1 MNRRRALKSVLAFGA
16 AAPISIAAGVGLS
29 RDGKP
34 EEVTVK
40 LDRDAAFTMLDK
52 NNAVW
57 QRMFDDLLPKPGTF
71 EWAMVKMREG
81 CVVELPGQFQLRMDP
96 TKPADDLWQ
105 ARSLGE
111 PSVWAAAHNIGTLWM
126 SQNHW
131 EIVDDS

>member
-16 AAPISIAAGVGLS
+16 AAPISIAAGIGLS

-40 LDRDAAFTMLDK
+40 LDRDAAFTMLEK

-57 QRMFDDLLPKPGTF
+57 QRMFNDLLPKPGTF

-81 CVVELPGQFQLRMDP
+81 CVVELPGQFQFRLKLDE
-96 TKPADDLWQ
+96 PADRMLQSRMIKIPDGWAPCYHPFSLWIMQ
-105 ARSLGE
+105 D
-111 PSVWAAAHNIGTLWM
+111 T
-126 SQNHW
+126 W
-131 EIVDDS
+131 EVVDVS